1 MLSEAKT
8 RKKILSNATDLFA
21 HNPYGKVT
29 IRKIAQSANVSPSL
43 IIYYFIS
50 KENLYC
56 QIFEEFFPELENM
69 IKKLKKEPK
78 LTLSLIVNS
87 YIEVWRINSLIPIII
102 HRELLSLDNT
112 EAKNRLANKLLIPH
126 KKKLM
131 SLLSSITECSPY
143 NEGYYYML
151 VISLS
156 TYPFISDHICN
167 EQNTDMSFLQNVY
180 ESVLPQAVC

>member
-43 IIYYFIS
+43 VIYYFIS

-56 QIFEEFFPELENM
+56 QIFEELFPELECM
-69 IKKLKKEPK
+69 IKKLKKESN
-78 LTLSLIVNS
+78 LTLSMIVNN
-87 YIEVWRINSLIPIII
+87 YIEAWRINSLIPVII
-102 HRELLSLDNT
+102 HRELLSLDHT
-112 EAKNRLANKLLIPH
+112 EAKSRLINKLLMPH

-131 SLLSSITECSPY
+131 SLLSSITECNPY
-143 NEGYYYML
+143 NEKYYYML
-151 VISLS
+151 VMSLS
-156 TYPFISDHICN
+156 TYPFISEHISN
-167 EQNTDMSFLQNVY
+167 EKNIDLSFLQNVY